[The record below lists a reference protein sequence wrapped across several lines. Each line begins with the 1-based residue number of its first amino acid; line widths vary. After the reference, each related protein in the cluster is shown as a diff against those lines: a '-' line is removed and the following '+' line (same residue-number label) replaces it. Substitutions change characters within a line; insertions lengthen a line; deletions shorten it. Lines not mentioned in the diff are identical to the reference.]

1 MEKRRTWINALG
13 EIFKDKNL
21 VMPSKSIYSPEP
33 SATATTTTT
42 DENDNNNSNNNS

>member
-33 SATATTTTT
+33 SATTT
-42 DENDNNNSNNNS
+42 DENDNNNNGNNNS